1 MASRMRLLLGMLGAL
16 VFVVG
21 VGGPARAGNETM
33 LVARCAEMLAEV
45 TSGDPVIPPAA
56 LREARSILIAPAVVD
71 LQLGVGLRTGQ
82 GIVVARRGDGTWGEP
97 QIVRFSG
104 GSIGFAGRTV
114 TDTIMLFNAPVSA
127 AEAVERHRLGAVKF
141 GVWMAVQAAGS
152 WQGAAAKAG
161 RDPDDLVTVYQRS
174 RGVVAG
180 GGVALESVAAV
191 DRKPRRSWLPVI
203 PKTGAAPPPAGGV
216 APLLPP
222 SPSLDL
228 LKTTLARVAAV
239 PTAEV
244 AIGPPPLTR

>member
-1 MASRMRLLLGMLGAL
+1 MADRLRLGILGAL
-16 VFVVG
+16 VVVVG
-21 VGGPARAGNETM
+21 VGGPVSAGNETA
-33 LVARCAEMLAEV
+33 LVGRCAELLTEA

-82 GIVVARRGDGTWGEP
+82 GVVVARQGDGTWGEP

-104 GSIGFAGRTV
+104 GSLGFAGRTV

-141 GVWMAVQAAGS
+141 GIWMAVQAAGS
-152 WQGAAAKAG
+152 WQAAAAKAG

-191 DRKPRRSWLPVI
+191 ERTPRRNWLPAI
-203 PKTGAAPPPAGGV
+203 SKSGAAPPPAAVV

-222 SPSLDL
+222 SPALDH
-228 LKTTLARVAAV
+228 LKATLARVAAV

-244 AIGPPPLTR
+244 AIVPLPLTR